1 MTSTSGTPSGC
12 IVSVGSLAGG
22 VAVAPPP
29 ANSLQASG
37 LLIKGDALDWL
48 VPESFSVFCK
58 TWISARPPF
67 LYSPEWKPTS
77 QTFSSVTDN

>member
-37 LLIKGDALDWL
+37 SLIKCDTLG
-48 VPESFSVFCK
+48 S
-58 TWISARPPF
+58 SARVFGSILQKMVFRQDLF

-77 QTFSSVTDN
+77 